1 MADSTNF
8 KRKHEMA
15 PLSTRSVAS
24 RPTSSLFPAMFS
36 KFKKHIMGLAVLAV
50 ALVQVFGMRAGYVC
64 GCTGQKS
71 TEAKCETVSCH
82 PDEAGT
88 EMAETKDAKS
98 NCGSESGKGQPQNDQ
113 DHQHKEVRENLVVAG
128 LPAVLAPPM
137 AVFFVLPPALQL
149 PDFTA
154 LMASYSEIERSEP
167 PEYGSPPM
175 PQMVAR
181 VIVMMV

>member
-1 MADSTNF
+1 
-8 KRKHEMA
+8 
-15 PLSTRSVAS
+15 
-24 RPTSSLFPAMFS
+24 MFS
-36 KFKKHIMGLAVLAV
+36 KFKKHIMVLAVLAV

-71 TEAKCETVSCH
+71 NTAECKPVSETASCH
-82 PDEAGT
+82 SDEAESEGT
-88 EMAETKDAKS
+88 ETAAAQLD
-98 NCGSESGKGQPQNDQ
+98 CGSESGHGLPQDKK
-113 DHQHKEVRENLVVAG
+113 DHQHKEVRESLVVAG

-137 AVFFVLPPALQL
+137 AVFFDLPPALQL

-154 LMASYSEIERSEP
+154 LMASYSKVEQTEP

-181 VIVMMV
+181 VIVMLV